1 MSSENVTVGL
11 KNVLW
16 RIVVC
21 AAVLVLGIL
30 GMMSLASMRTPP
42 RESTPEERVL
52 KVEALR
58 AVPEDVSVFMTAYGD
73 VRALDEV
80 TIAPEVS
87 GRIVSVHSRLEKG
100 EVIPEGEVLF
110 TIDPRNYEAAF
121 KEAQANVIQLETGIA
136 RLEKQLTLDWAR
148 LKTLERSRELARAE
162 YDRLRRLFQEH
173 KVAARSRVDSAE
185 SAYNA
190 ASDQADRMAQT
201 IAIYPLQIRE
211 AGSRLDAARAGLD
224 LARANLDRC
233 TVRAPFKG
241 RVKAAAVE
249 TGQFVSPGQGVLTLV
264 DDSTLEIHV
273 ALDSRDARRWL
284 RFERLPEENDLAW
297 FGGLPGDPVRIQWT
311 EDLEGHIW
319 QGRLHRVVE
328 FDDKTRTLKV
338 AIRISAG
345 EALNGERGDFP
356 LVEGMFC
363 RVQIPGKTLQG
374 VMRLPRWAVSMK
386 GTVYVAED
394 DRLKTVEVGIAR
406 IQGDEVL
413 ISGGLEAGDLVVTTR
428 LTDPLEN
435 ALLEITNL
443 ESAEEDPA
451 S

>member
-1 MSSENVTVGL
+1 
-11 KNVLW
+11 
-16 RIVVC
+16 
-21 AAVLVLGIL
+21 
-30 GMMSLASMRTPP
+30 
-42 RESTPEERVL
+42 
-52 KVEALR
+52 
-58 AVPEDVSVFMTAYGD
+58 
-73 VRALDEV
+73 
-80 TIAPEVS
+80 
-87 GRIVSVHSRLEKG
+87 
-100 EVIPEGEVLF
+100 VIPEGEVLF

-121 KEAQANVIQLETGIA
+121 KEAQSNVIQLETGIA
-136 RLEKQLTLDWAR
+136 RLEKQLTLDRAR

-190 ASDQADRMAQT
+190 ALDQADRMAQM

-311 EDLEGHIW
+311 EDLEDHIW

-328 FDDKTRTLKV
+328 FDRQTRTVTV
-338 AIRISAG
+338 AVRIPA
-345 EALNGERGDFP
+345 EDALRGGNGDLP

-363 RVQIPGKTLQG
+363 KVDIPGKPLQN
-374 VMRLPRWAVSMK
+374 VMRLPRWAVGMN
-386 GTVYVAED
+386 GTVYVAKD
-394 DRLKTVEVGIAR
+394 GRLKTVDVTLAR
-406 IQGDEVL
+406 IQGDEALV
-413 ISGGLEAGDLVVTTR
+413 SGGLEPGDLVITTR
-428 LTDPLEN
+428 LNDPLEN
-435 ALLEITNL
+435 SLLEITNL
-443 ESAEEDPA
+443 EPAEKVIP